1 MCKGVSVVLWVMLV
15 VLHTRWKGLA
25 GGLVGWMVGW
35 LAMVVAVV
43 VVVVGS
49 SGGSSSRWLRW

>member
-25 GGLVGWMVGW
+25 GGLVGWLDGWMVGY
-35 LAMVVAVV
+35 
-43 VVVVGS
+43 GGCGGG
-49 SGGSSSRWLRW
+49 SGGR

>member
-25 GGLVGWMVGW
+25 GGVGWMDGWMVGYGGCG
-35 LAMVVAVV
+35 
-43 VVVVGS
+43 GS
-49 SGGSSSRWLRW
+49 SGGR